1 MASVGEDVGER
12 YFKLSVQIYKE
23 YWNVFFFFFGGGGE
37 NSSYELRNLL
47 TGWKGST
54 TDILEICLRF

>member
-1 MASVGEDVGER
+1 MKGTLN
-12 YFKLSVQIYKE
+12 YQFKYIKSIGMF
-23 YWNVFFFFFGGGGE
+23 WFFLGGGG

>member
-1 MASVGEDVGER
+1 MKGTLN
-12 YFKLSVQIYKE
+12 YQFKYIKSIGM
-23 YWNVFFFFFGGGGE
+23 FFFFFLGGGV
-37 NSSYELRNLL
+37 NSSYELRNML

>member
-23 YWNVFFFFFGGGGE
+23 YWNVFFWGGG

-54 TDILEICLRF
+54 SDILEICLRF

>member
-23 YWNVFFFFFGGGGE
+23 YWNVFFFFGGGGDRE
-37 NSSYELRNLL
+37 YELRNLL

>member
-1 MASVGEDVGER
+1 MKGTLN
-12 YFKLSVQIYKE
+12 YQFKYIKSIGM
-23 YWNVFFFFFGGGGE
+23 FFFWGGGG

-47 TGWKGST
+47 TGWKGSP

>member
-23 YWNVFFFFFGGGGE
+23 YWNVFFFFGGGG
-37 NSSYELRNLL
+37 NSLYELWNLL

-54 TDILEICLRF
+54 TDNLEICLRF

>member
-1 MASVGEDVGER
+1 MKGTLN
-12 YFKLSVQIYKE
+12 YQFKYNYKE
-23 YWNVFFFFFGGGGE
+23 YWNVFFFLGGGG

-47 TGWKGST
+47 TGWKGSI

>member
-1 MASVGEDVGER
+1 MKGTLN
-12 YFKLSVQIYKE
+12 YQFKYIKSIGM
-23 YWNVFFFFFGGGGE
+23 FFFFFGGGGD
-37 NSSYELRNLL
+37 SSYEIRNLL

>member
-23 YWNVFFFFFGGGGE
+23 YWNVSFFLGGGV

>member
-23 YWNVFFFFFGGGGE
+23 YWNVFFFFLGGGGIVHM
-37 NSSYELRNLL
+37 NL
-47 TGWKGST
+47 G
-54 TDILEICLRF
+54 ICQRGGRVPLQTFCKSV

>member
-1 MASVGEDVGER
+1 MKGTLN
-12 YFKLSVQIYKE
+12 YQFKYIKSIRM
-23 YWNVFFFFFGGGGE
+23 FFFFWGGGGG

>member
-23 YWNVFFFFFGGGGE
+23 YWNVFFFLGGGGIVHM
-37 NSSYELRNLL
+37 NL
-47 TGWKGST
+47 G
-54 TDILEICLRF
+54 IC

>member
-1 MASVGEDVGER
+1 MKG
-12 YFKLSVQIYKE
+12 KLSVKIYKE
-23 YWNVFFFFFGGGGE
+23 YWNVFFWGGG

>member
-1 MASVGEDVGER
+1 MKGTLN
-12 YFKLSVQIYKE
+12 YQFKYIKSIGM
-23 YWNVFFFFFGGGGE
+23 FFFFFGGGGD
-37 NSSYELRNLL
+37 SSYELRNLL

>member
-23 YWNVFFFFFGGGGE
+23 YWNVFFFFWGGGD
-37 NSSYELRNLL
+37 SSYELRNLL